1 MVPAPERTIGSFPSN
16 GFDNILWSMPV
27 DRSSFL
33 GLRHG
38 VGGDAT
44 RARID
49 AERPGE
55 GRHDGKI
62 EVRDGARPRMGL

>member
-33 GLRHG
+33 GIYG
-38 VGGDAT
+38 TAS
-44 RARID
+44 
-49 AERPGE
+49 E
-55 GRHDGKI
+55 GMRQELG
-62 EVRDGARPRMGL
+62 